1 MKTEKLSSIVL
12 YVALGITLLLFSIFY
27 FGGMDSTRDDFDKTS
42 LLLCWMY
49 LIAGLCLVVTCI
61 FFCIK
66 FGQTFRRNPRTFW
79 RNFIVFFSILILFFV
94 TWFLGSNEPI
104 QSLEYTKTESYSFW
118 LKLSDMF
125 LYALYVLLGL
135 TILAAPGMSVFK
147 SLKK

>member
-1 MKTEKLSSIVL
+1 MKTEKISSIVL
-12 YVALGITLLLFSIFY
+12 YVALGITLLLFSVFY
-27 FGGMDSTRDDFDKTS
+27 IGGMDSTGDDFDKTS
-42 LLLCWMY
+42 LLLSWMY
-49 LIAGLCLVVTCI
+49 FIAGLCLVVTFI

-94 TWFLGSNEPI
+94 TWFLGSDEPI
-104 QSLEYTKTESYSFW
+104 QSLEYTKTASYSFW

-135 TILAAPGMSVFK
+135 TILVAPGMSVFK